1 MKRVQM
7 TDTDQWFDQ
16 DQVIVDA
23 LLEECGTYGTGICYA
38 ENGQKTVGN
47 WLEIV
52 SPDDPAVIQV
62 GQFSVDEHNKD
73 TNGTL
78 KFERVVQG
86 QIQIVGGINWR
97 LTIEIKDDKLI
108 KNCEVLVF
116 EQPWQKVKK
125 LIDFK
130 TI

>member
-1 MKRVQM
+1 MAYYYYKS
-7 TDTDQWFDQ
+7 FI
-16 DQVIVDA
+16 VII
-23 LLEECGTYGTGICYA
+23 LSLSFYFLGICYA

-47 WLEIV
+47 WLEIA
-52 SPDDPAVIQV
+52 SPEDPAVIQV

-73 TNGTL
+73 TNSTL
-78 KFERVVQG
+78 KFERVVKG
-86 QIQIVGGINWR
+86 QAQIVGGINWR

-116 EQPWQKVKK
+116 EQPWKKVKK

-130 TI
+130 NI